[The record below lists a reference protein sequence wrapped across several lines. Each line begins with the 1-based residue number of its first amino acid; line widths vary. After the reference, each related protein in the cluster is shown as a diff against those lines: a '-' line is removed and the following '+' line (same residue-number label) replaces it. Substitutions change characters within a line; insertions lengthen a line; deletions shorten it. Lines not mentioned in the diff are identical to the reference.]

1 MIIMKRYLML
11 AFMAFIL
18 AGVSSCTEDEF
29 IEPAT
34 LDLKITMTH
43 TEPFDHPGGGPP
55 FDDELEFSAGKLQLS
70 SLEFE
75 GERENNDSHYFSRDF
90 SEVLVA
96 DLSEGELNQSVSF
109 DIPQGSYKH
118 IRLKLNTCPTDSCA
132 GLVFR
137 GRWEQEDDDEDDE
150 DDEDDDTGK
159 KRGFIPGDPEELPI
173 KLNFFEQAET
183 IPLTLKTQDNQQQIL
198 IEQDNWDTLEIT
210 IDLAHMFRYINP
222 GKLRQAQVHG
232 IGNQR
237 RIIISAN
244 HNTEI
249 YYSLMERVERSIQA
263 VIQ

>member
-1 MIIMKRYLML
+1 
-11 AFMAFIL
+11 MAFIL

-29 IEPAT
+29 FEPAT
-34 LDLKITMTH
+34 VDLKITMTN
-43 TEPFDHPGGGPP
+43 TEPFDHRGDGPP
-55 FDDELEFSAGKLQLS
+55 LEDELEFSAGKLHLS
-70 SLEFE
+70 SLEFK

-90 SEVLVA
+90 SQVLVA

-118 IRLKLNTCPTDSCA
+118 IQLKLHTCQTDSCA

-137 GRWEQEDDDEDDE
+137 GRWEQDDEDDE
-150 DDEDDDTGK
+150 DDISK
-159 KRGFIPGDPEELPI
+159 KRGLIPGDPEELPI
-173 KLNFFEQAET
+173 ELNFFEQAET

-198 IEQDNWDTLEIT
+198 IEQGNWDTLEIT

-222 GKLRQAQVHG
+222 AKLGQAQVHG

-249 YYSLMERVERSIQA
+249 YYSLVERVERSIKA
-263 VIQ
+263 VIK

>member
-1 MIIMKRYLML
+1 
-11 AFMAFIL
+11 MAFIV

-34 LDLKITMTH
+34 VDLKITMTH
-43 TEPFDHPGGGPP
+43 TEPFDHPGGGPLSE
-55 FDDELEFSAGKLQLS
+55 DELEFSAGKLHLS

-96 DLSEGELNQSVSF
+96 DLSEGELSQTVSF

-118 IRLKLNTCPTDSCA
+118 IRLKLHTFQTDSCA

-137 GRWEQEDDDEDDE
+137 GRWEQDNDDDDD
-150 DDEDDDTGK
+150 DDDDTSK
-159 KRGFIPGDPEELPI
+159 KRGLIPDDPEELPI
-173 KLNFFEQAET
+173 ELNFFEKAET

-210 IDLAHMFRYINP
+210 IDLAHMFRTINP
-222 GKLRQAQVHG
+222 GTLRQAQVHG
-232 IGNQR
+232 TGNQR
-237 RIIISAN
+237 RIIVSAN

-249 YYSLMERVERSIQA
+249 YYSLVDRVERSIKA
-263 VIQ
+263 VIK